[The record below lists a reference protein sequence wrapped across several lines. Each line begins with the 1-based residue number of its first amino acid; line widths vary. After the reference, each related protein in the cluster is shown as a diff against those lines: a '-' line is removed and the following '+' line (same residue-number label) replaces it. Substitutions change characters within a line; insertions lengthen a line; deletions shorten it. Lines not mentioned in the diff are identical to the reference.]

1 MIKFVQFQFINLL
14 KADLNQESLLF
25 ADEVLVYLVDVL
37 DLSQSSK
44 FDGGTFQVYQT
55 IGRNMALR
63 ACTDEPLESLSAR
76 LASELASGLETFN
89 ASWQLHSGLGME
101 VLWASFRPVC
111 ARDFNQLEFSIQI
124 KDLANRFDTVRWGS
138 GASVQRL
145 CSLQMSI
152 AHIHEAIDLASSFG
166 SLKVRIFVLLPS
178 RTNILTDLQDVQ
190 KTLEELT
197 GSSLAECDVS
207 PYFQSQ
213 FEMLCQ
219 YNACAEDLVS
229 LESHSELALLAG
241 RPTARTMRFGTSAK
255 AGETLSQIQGSTAIG
270 LSDMELATVR
280 NILSISMLHKLEVMK
295 EVPLRCLGSL
305 CAEIGIISKTV
316 AGSSAAVSSEPL
328 QYLNRLL
335 LRLREQLH
343 MVLNSEPSFHDLG
356 KTKKALD
363 QLLAHHKKSADQRS
377 VDGLSQHLQQSLE
390 SAFGIQQSDIPKSLG
405 EQYGETAQTSAGFI
419 QFFTGCL
426 LLYVP
431 DRPYDPALMPIVERN
446 RHIRR
451 RSELEMKLQALQDFE
466 LVFSGQKTSLRSQLV
481 EKRLVELGAEPEV
494 PIIFRPQISE
504 LGQLQGEFNS
514 VIQNIVLRSPNL
526 SMQQSVFRE
535 DSAKI
540 QEVELLRTNIT
551 QAVSRLS
558 QGFQAYEDITK
569 PLIGFLQGLDVGLAL
584 SLLTGG
590 PSTPRDHS
598 VRYMCE
604 MIPFL
609 GASPQG
615 FARTTVTELDLYRL
629 QTFDPRLYFL
639 KFSGMAGGV
648 DKEGVNPLLQRMFEV
663 FHGFYQE
670 WKENLGRD
678 QQHNAASSSL
688 YRYRGGEEESNEVDE
703 EDFHTL
709 FPDYTRPSKQDVVSQ
724 GLRYDARGQAQRLAG
739 LQRDV
744 FQSTKSV
751 SEAFLNLLQDASQD
765 IASLWKNNPDR
776 SRCPVPAESLLSA
789 LVLSLDQHKERLLG
803 QAEIDK
809 HYNFYTD
816 ANLSE
821 AHRVIALVQSIQAMF
836 LDLQGAWPEHATLA
850 DVLRTSLELLALRH
864 TEPISKILTK
874 AEQLHKYIY
883 EWQVVASKQY
893 TAAGLYDQLTDLLV
907 GWRRLELS
915 TWSRL
920 LDMEDQ
926 KCNEDTES
934 WWFVA
939 YEVIIA
945 APLSMVD
952 AGEDLRMHVEQLFG
966 TLADFMRTT
975 SIGQYAHRLGMI
987 DCFRSHL
994 EILVKD
1000 VPSMGLVHSAISNF
1014 LSYHAHFECPI
1025 KDHLRKGRQKLEK
1038 DMKEILLLASWKD
1051 TNINALRDSAKR
1063 SHHKLFKMI
1072 RKYRSLLAQSAE
1084 TFVTQGFP
1092 NEYGVSAQPE
1102 RTDDVPEVIKVDP
1115 RAIQACKAH
1124 LRSWELKP
1132 ERFTNPATTALRMFQ
1147 MSQLPPTAINGA
1159 SYLDS
1164 FRTDLMDSIKS
1175 LQKETPSK
1183 TTKENA
1189 EAIKH
1194 LKARKRKLYA
1204 ETLRTLRQL
1213 GFKSNMSADAL
1224 AKQSSLSAVLANA
1237 PVLVTQSHHQIASA
1251 EFHFHR
1257 LLHIIPEIKE
1267 RSRNH
1272 SEDLSHG
1279 EVSRSMGYL
1288 DSMISV
1294 ILRQRSTLATA
1305 FTDLRELEK
1314 TTVEMLNLWA
1324 PDSYALHKLE
1334 IGPRN
1339 AAQRLRSVL
1348 RWLPGIIEAGFV
1360 IVEKHGKM
1368 GKIDHSSILAG
1379 LVVWKDK
1386 MAVAND
1392 AFDQLPSL
1400 PPGLSSSRHERLY
1413 HDAVRLLE
1421 DFKTNLQ
1428 QLIENNPGL
1437 TFVLKQVAQ
1446 WTSGN
1451 VASDDF
1457 QMSEVYP
1464 TSLVDLDNSV
1474 SNVSNSI
1481 LVAMQRM
1488 HEVFVTIPSSDED
1501 ATWLIRADSSLA
1513 AILKALRPREV
1524 KDLIREAM
1532 RQAQYLN
1539 AADDDRLSAAGA
1551 LFALALP
1558 IVQQFRSILQ
1568 ISFDRYAELH
1578 QACCKLSDHLARSFS
1593 QVVSEGFCSPAENS
1607 AAETGR
1613 TEKLEGGTGLGEGEG
1628 AEDISKDIQD
1638 DEDLSELAQGAEKNK
1653 EKEDI
1658 EDQADAINMDHDE
1671 LEGEMGDVS
1680 DVSDKGED
1688 DRSSEGE
1695 ENDIDEETGDVDDL
1709 DPSAVDEKLW
1719 DGKAEETDKKKEGG
1733 KAKGKA
1739 ENDQMANDA
1748 SEQSEGTQM
1757 QKGEEEDDEASQNGA
1772 EETEEVAREETET
1785 LDPHVQEGQ
1794 SIDLPEEMDL
1804 DKIDVTDM
1812 ESASEDS
1819 DVDGMS
1825 DVEQDDVEENE
1836 ADDFSGG
1843 SQNDEPKEDVE
1854 IEADTYD
1861 QPELNT
1867 KDDENVGFDGIEDS
1881 GSPEDTEPDDEE
1893 PADDLA
1899 FIPDRTDDQ
1908 SIDQD
1913 NSAPSEAIGLGKNAD
1928 QNDSEDII
1936 KENKAQGKDGA
1947 RGKATSTD
1955 EPQTAAEDGQLGE
1968 LKELEGAQTHDDH
1981 QNESRNSQAF
1991 KKLGDALER
2000 WHRQNRQIR
2009 EAPEQRTNAPP
2020 PIDVD
2025 MADQEFEHLHDEEA
2039 EAVTQALG
2047 AASDDQARAL
2057 DKKAMDSE
2065 MHDDPYA
2072 FAPNESD
2079 EEVAKD
2085 QAESTKEENPTQSDI
2100 DEQQEQIKRGAF
2112 VASRNDWSQRTDYQA
2127 GTATLEKEEEIDDL
2141 DNGLSTTHLQPTSEL
2156 SPRSVEEARRLWSHY
2171 ESLTRDLSFSLT
2183 EQLRLILAPT
2193 VATKMRGDFRTGKR
2207 LNIKRIIPYIA
2218 SQYKRDKIWMR
2229 RSIPSKRNYHIM
2241 LAVDDSKSMGE
2252 SGSGQLAFETLALVS
2267 KSLTMLEAGEICIVG
2282 FGNEVRVAHE
2292 FEKPFSSEAGAHIFQ
2307 HFNFQQTKTNVRKLV
2322 ADSITLFR
2330 EARRKTFG
2338 AGTELWQLELIISD
2352 GVCED
2357 HDTIQRLVRQAQE
2370 ERIIIVFVIVDAL
2383 LKGESIMDMSQ
2394 AVFEPDGS
2402 GETKLKI
2409 KRYLDGFPFA
2419 YYLVVGDMRELP
2431 GALAQAL
2438 RQWFAEVVESG

>member
-1 MIKFVQFQFINLL
+1 MIKFVQFHFINLL
-14 KADLNQESLLF
+14 KADVNQDFLLF
-25 ADEVLVYLVDVL
+25 ANEVLVYLVDVL
-37 DLSQSSK
+37 DLSQSPK
-44 FDGGTFQVYQT
+44 FDEGIFQVYQT
-55 IGRNMALR
+55 IGRNMASK
-63 ACTDEPLESLSAR
+63 ANTDEPLESLSAR
-76 LASELASGLETFN
+76 LASELGSKLETFN
-89 ASWQLHSGLGME
+89 ASWQLHTGLGME
-101 VLWASFRPVC
+101 LLWANFRPVC
-111 ARDFNQLEFSIQI
+111 ARNLNQFEFSLQI
-124 KDLANRFDTVRWGS
+124 KDLANRFDALRWGS

-152 AHIHEAIDLASSFG
+152 AHIYDAIDAASSLDFR
-166 SLKVRIFVLLPS
+166 SLKVHIFSPLPS
-178 RTNILTDLQDVQ
+178 RTSLLTDLQDVQ
-190 KTLEELT
+190 KTLEEVA
-197 GSSLAECDVS
+197 GPSVAELGVS
-207 PYFQSQ
+207 PYLQSQ
-213 FEMLCQ
+213 FEVLCQ
-219 YNACAEDLVS
+219 YNACAKDLVS
-229 LESHSELALLAG
+229 LESHSESALLAG
-241 RPTARTMRFGTSAK
+241 RSTARMMRFGTSAK
-255 AGETLSQIQGSTAIG
+255 AGETLFQIQEFTAIG
-270 LSDMELATVR
+270 TSDMELATVR
-280 NILSISMLHKLEVMK
+280 NILSISMIHKLEVIT

-305 CAEIGIISKTV
+305 CAEIGSISKTV
-316 AGSSAAVSSEPL
+316 AGSSAAISSEPL

-335 LRLREQLH
+335 LGLREQLH
-343 MVLNSEPSFHDLG
+343 MVLSSEPSFHDLG
-356 KTKKALD
+356 TTKKALD
-363 QLLAHHKKSADQRS
+363 QLLAHHKETADQRS
-377 VDGLSQHLQQSLE
+377 VDGLSQHLQRSLE
-390 SAFGIQQSDIPKSLG
+390 SAFGTQQSDIPKTLG
-405 EQYGETAQTSAGFI
+405 EQYGETAQTSAGSI

-431 DRPYDPALMPIVERN
+431 DRPCDPALMPIVERN

-451 RSELEMKLQALQDFE
+451 RSELEMKLEALQDFE
-466 LVFSGQKTSLRSQLV
+466 LVFSGQKSSLRSQLV
-481 EKRLVELGAEPEV
+481 EQRLVELGAEPEV
-494 PIIFRPQISE
+494 PMIFRPQISE
-504 LGQLQGEFNS
+504 LSQLQGEFNN
-514 VIQNIVLRSPNL
+514 VVQNVVLRSPTL
-526 SMQQSVFRE
+526 SMQQSVFRG

-540 QEVELLRTNIT
+540 QEVELLRTNIA

-590 PSTPRDHS
+590 QSNPRDHS
-598 VRYMCE
+598 IRYMCE

-609 GASPQG
+609 GGGSQG
-615 FARTTVTELDLYRL
+615 FVRTTVTELDLYRL

-639 KFSGMAGGV
+639 KFSGIARSV
-648 DKEGVNPLLQRMFEV
+648 DKEVVDPLVQRIFQV

-688 YRYRGGEEESNEVDE
+688 YRYRGDVEESNEADE
-703 EDFHTL
+703 QDFHSL
-709 FPDYTRPSKQDVVSQ
+709 FPDYIRPYEQDVVSQ
-724 GLRYDARGQAQRLAG
+724 GLRYDARGQAQRLAS
-739 LQRDV
+739 LQREV

-751 SEAFLNLLQDASQD
+751 SEGLLDLLQDASQD
-765 IASLWKNNPDR
+765 IAGLWKNTPDM
-776 SRCPVPAESLLSA
+776 SKCPVPAESLLSA
-789 LVLSLDQHKERLLG
+789 LVLSLDQHKERLLS
-803 QAEIDK
+803 QAEVNK
-809 HYNFYTD
+809 GYNFYSD

-821 AHRVIALVQSIQAMF
+821 ALKVISLVQSIQARF
-836 LDLQGAWPEHATLA
+836 LDLQEAWPEHATLA

-874 AEQLHKYIY
+874 AEQLHSYIY

-915 TWSRL
+915 TWARL
-920 LDMEDQ
+920 IDMEDQ

-945 APLSMVD
+945 APLSMAD
-952 AGEDLRMHVEQLFG
+952 AGEDLQVHVEQLFS

-994 EILVKD
+994 EILAED
-1000 VPSMGLVHSAISNF
+1000 VPSIGVVHSAISNF
-1014 LSYHAHFECPI
+1014 LSYHAHFESPI

-1038 DMKEILLLASWKD
+1038 DLKEILLLASWKD

-1092 NEYGVSAQPE
+1092 GEYGVSAQSE
-1102 RTDDVPEVIKVDP
+1102 LTDDVPEVIKVDP
-1115 RAIQACKAH
+1115 RAIQVCKAH
-1124 LRSWELKP
+1124 LESWELKP
-1132 ERFTNPATTALRMFQ
+1132 ERFTNPTTTALRMFQ

-1164 FRTDLMDSIKS
+1164 FRSDLMDSIKS
-1175 LQKETPSK
+1175 LQMETPSRA
-1183 TTKENA
+1183 TKENV
-1189 EAIKH
+1189 EATKH

-1204 ETLRTLRQL
+1204 ETLKTLRHL
-1213 GFKSNMSADAL
+1213 GFRSNISADAL
-1224 AKQSSLSAVLANA
+1224 AKQSSLSAVLADT
-1237 PVLVTQSHHQIASA
+1237 PVLVAQSHHQIASA

-1257 LLHIIPEIKE
+1257 VLHIIPEIKE

-1272 SEDLSHG
+1272 SEDLSHS

-1305 FTDLRELEK
+1305 FTDLQELEK
-1314 TTVEMLNLWA
+1314 TIVEMFNLWA
-1324 PDSYALHKLE
+1324 PDSYALKKQE
-1334 IGPRN
+1334 IGRRN
-1339 AAQRLRSVL
+1339 TVKELRSVL
-1348 RWLPGIIEAGFV
+1348 KWLPGIIEVGSV

-1386 MAVAND
+1386 IAIAND
-1392 AFDQLPSL
+1392 AFDQLPNL
-1400 PPGLSSSRHERLY
+1400 PPGLSSSKHEKIY
-1413 HDAVRLLE
+1413 NDAKGLLE

-1437 TFVLKQVAQ
+1437 TFVLKQIAQ
-1446 WTSGN
+1446 WTN
-1451 VASDDF
+1451 ADIASDDL
-1457 QMSEVYP
+1457 QMNGVYP

-1481 LVAMQRM
+1481 LVAMQRLQ
-1488 HEVFVTIPSSDED
+1488 EVSVTSPSSDED
-1501 ATWLIRADSSLA
+1501 ATWLIRADSSSA
-1513 AILKALRPREV
+1513 AFLKALRPHEV
-1524 KDLIREAM
+1524 RDLLREALN
-1532 RQAQYLN
+1532 QVGNLN
-1539 AADDDRLSAAGA
+1539 AANDDHLSTASA

-1558 IVQQFRSILQ
+1558 IVQQFHSVLQ

-1593 QVVSEGFCSPAENS
+1593 QVVQEGFCSPAENS
-1607 AAETGR
+1607 AAEAGR

-1638 DEDLSELAQGAEKNK
+1638 DEDLSELAQGAEKNN
-1653 EKEDI
+1653 EKEGI
-1658 EDQADAINMDHDE
+1658 EDQEDAVNMDHDE

-1680 DVSDKGED
+1680 DKGED
-1688 DRSSEGE
+1688 DGSSEGE
-1695 ENDIDEETGDVDDL
+1695 ENDIDEETGDVDNL

-1719 DGKAEETDKKKEGG
+1719 DGKAEETDKKKEGER
-1733 KAKGKA
+1733 AKGKA
-1739 ENDQMANDA
+1739 EENDQMANDA

-1757 QKGEEEDDEASQNGA
+1757 QKGEEEDDEASQNGV
-1772 EETEEVAREETET
+1772 EETEDVVREETET
-1785 LDPHVQEGQ
+1785 LDPHAQEGQ
-1794 SIDLPEEMDL
+1794 NIDLPEEMDL
-1804 DKIDVTDM
+1804 DNLDVTDV
-1812 ESASEDS
+1812 ESASGDS

-1825 DVEQDDVEENE
+1825 DVEKEDVEAKE

-1843 SQNDEPKEDVE
+1843 SQNDESTENVE
-1854 IEADTYD
+1854 NEADTYN

-1867 KDDENVGFDGIEDS
+1867 KDDEDVDVDGIEDS
-1881 GSPEDTEPDDEE
+1881 GSPEDTEPDDED
-1893 PADDLA
+1893 PADDLR
-1899 FIPDRTDDQ
+1899 FLPDRTDDQ

-1913 NSAPSEAIGLGKNAD
+1913 NSAPSEAIGLGKDAD
-1928 QNDSEDII
+1928 QNDSGDEM
-1936 KENKAQGKDGA
+1936 KENKAQGKDSA
-1947 RGKATSTD
+1947 EGKATSTD

-1968 LKELEGAQTHDDH
+1968 LKETEGGQTQDDH
-1981 QNESRNSQAF
+1981 RNESRSSQAF

-2000 WHRQNRQIR
+2000 WHRQNRQIQ
-2009 EAPEQRTNAPP
+2009 EAPEKRANFPP
-2020 PIDVD
+2020 PTDVD
-2025 MADQEFEHLHDEEA
+2025 MADQEFEHLHDEET
-2039 EAVTQALG
+2039 EADTQALG
-2047 AASDDQARAL
+2047 AASEDQARAL

-2072 FAPNESD
+2072 FPPNESD
-2079 EEVAKD
+2079 EEGAKD
-2085 QAESTKEENPTQSDI
+2085 QTEITKEENPTQSEI
-2100 DEQQEQIKRGAF
+2100 DKQQEQTYRGAF
-2112 VASRNDWSQRTDYQA
+2112 VASRNVGSQRNDQA
-2127 GTATLEKEEEIDDL
+2127 ETVTLEKEEEIDDL
-2141 DNGLSTTHLQPTSEL
+2141 DNGLSTTHLQPTSEI
-2156 SPRSVEEARRLWSHY
+2156 SPRSAEEARRLWSHY

-2241 LAVDDSKSMGE
+2241 LAVDDSRSMGE

-2267 KSLTMLEAGEICIVG
+2267 KSLTMLEVGEICVVG

-2292 FEKPFSSEAGAHIFQ
+2292 FEKPFSSEAGAQIFQ
-2307 HFNFQQTKTNVRKLV
+2307 HFSFQQTKTNVRKLV

-2330 EARRKTFG
+2330 EARRKTFS

-2357 HDTIQRLVRQAQE
+2357 HDTIRRLVRQAQE
-2370 ERIIIVFVIVDAL
+2370 ERIMIVFVIVDAL

-2402 GETKLKI
+2402 GETKLRI
-2409 KRYLDGFPFA
+2409 KRYLDDFPFA